1 MFSFSRA
8 TVFFASVLLLFT
20 WGCDSGGGGGESAV
34 DTVAVTGTTVP
45 PDFQTSGK
53 FGVSATPLDKDRRG
67 IISNNVQGEVKIE
80 HNPSKSGKNHSD
92 IEATVTVDSIRQVSG
107 NPVAAPIV
115 LDASGSMGSTF
126 SGDTTRVITRV
137 DVAKDGAE
145 AFVDELDSGGISF
158 ESAVFDFPLTF
169 SFTNPP
175 SVNFND
181 TKFRAGFTGDT
192 DSLETAIG
200 EVSASGGTPMYSSLA
215 EVLIYSDTTRS
226 SANYQKAIV
235 LLADGQPNSTAL
247 RDSVCR
253 DSQRKNSP
261 IFGIGI
267 GPASDLSENPS
278 SGAVAE
284 MREISSCSGGAYTGL
299 TPDSLQVEQAFTAA
313 ATGSSQGSINY
324 GVEITKGL
332 SELQRGDTIRGTLT
346 VTSGGS
352 SSSGTFTFTVPA
364 SSSTSRSYKYK

>member
-1 MFSFSRA
+1 MFNFSRS

-20 WGCDSGGGGGESAV
+20 WGCDSGGGGGGGSAV
-34 DTVAVTGTTVP
+34 DTVAVTGTKVSS
-45 PDFQTSGK
+45 DFQKTGK
-53 FGVSATPLDKDRRG
+53 FGVSATPLDRDRRG
-67 IISNNVQGEVKIE
+67 IISNNVQGKVKIE
-80 HNPSKSGKNHSD
+80 HNPSKSGKNHSSD
-92 IEATVTVDSIRQVSG
+92 IEATVTVDSIRQASG

-115 LDASGSMGSTF
+115 LDASGSMGRLF
-126 SGDTTRVITRV
+126 SGDTTRV

-145 AFVDELDSGGISF
+145 AFVDELDSGGTSF

-169 SFTNPP
+169 SFTNPS

-253 DSQRKNSP
+253 DAQRKNSP

-267 GPASDLSENPS
+267 GPASDLSDNPS
-278 SGAVAE
+278 PGAVAE

-332 SELQRGDTIRGTLT
+332 SELQTGDTIRGTLT